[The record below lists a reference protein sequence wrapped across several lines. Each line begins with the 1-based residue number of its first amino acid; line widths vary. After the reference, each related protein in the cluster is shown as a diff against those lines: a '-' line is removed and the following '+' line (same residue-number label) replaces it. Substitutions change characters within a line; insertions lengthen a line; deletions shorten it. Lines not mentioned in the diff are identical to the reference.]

1 MWATGGLGL
10 GMARSDEVVSGLY
23 SGALMKRV
31 LSRPHLVSVMP
42 AAPAALVRRAVFDT
56 SASHAN
62 GTLRLTLAVGGA
74 KPLRGVALTIA
85 APAGW
90 RRADGGA
97 AGDLQLHGA
106 APLTFKMSVDLSAT
120 NDTAV
125 EVALVRVLA

>member
-1 MWATGGLGL
+1 MRAVPEP
-10 GMARSDEVVSGLY
+10 ADVVD
-23 SGALMKRV
+23 RV
-31 LSRPHLVSVMP
+31 AGKPHRV
-42 AAPAALVRRAVFDT
+42 ALVRRAVFDT

-97 AGDLQLHGA
+97 AGDLHGA
-106 APLTFKMSVDLSAT
+106 VPLTFKMSVDLSAT

-125 EVALVRVLA
+125 EVAFVLCAGPRVM